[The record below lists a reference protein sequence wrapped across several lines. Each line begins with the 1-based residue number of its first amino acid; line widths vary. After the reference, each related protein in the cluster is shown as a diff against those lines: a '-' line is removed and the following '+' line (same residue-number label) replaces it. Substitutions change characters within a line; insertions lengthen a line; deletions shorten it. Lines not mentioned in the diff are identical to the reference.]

1 MQSFHNHHKIKI
13 FDLYAVAFMALNFF
27 AFTPSSVA
35 ATAQQRMTV
44 TSTMTQNTCHING
57 ISQTGAT
64 VAVLSLNLGAVPA
77 SSFTTAGKRGNVVT
91 VSNNVVLT
99 NCPANINVVFSLD
112 SSLGSWDSST
122 KAYKNQLTSNAATNI
137 QAEIL
142 DAEQGRNTL
151 LIPGS
156 VGVTKTTDSVGTT
169 NFTIG
174 SRFVSVG
181 KVTPGLFSTTTW
193 FNITYP

>member
-1 MQSFHNHHKIKI
+1 MRLHHCHSEIRLVY
-13 FDLYAVAFMALNFF
+13 FCVTVFLTLAFCSM
-27 AFTPSSVA
+27 SSVSMA
-35 ATAQQRMTV
+35 ATAQQRMMV

-64 VAVLSLNLGAVPA
+64 VAVLSLNLGTVPA
-77 SSFTTAGKRGNVVT
+77 SSFTTAGKRGNVVS
-91 VSNNVVLT
+91 VANNIVLS
-99 NCPANINVVFSLD
+99 NCPAHISVVFSLD
-112 SSLGSWDSST
+112 SSLGSWDTVT
-122 KAYKNQLTSNAATNI
+122 KAYKNQLASNAATNI

-142 DAEQGRNTL
+142 NAEQGKNTL
-151 LIPGS
+151 LIPGGA
-156 VGVTKTTDSVGTT
+156 GVTKTTDSVGTT

-174 SRFVSVG
+174 SRFISVG

>member
-1 MQSFHNHHKIKI
+1 MKSLHNHHKIKI
-13 FDLYAVAFMALNFF
+13 LDFYVVAFLTLICF
-27 AFTPSSVA
+27 AFPSVSVA

-44 TSTMTQNTCHING
+44 TSTMIQNTCHING

-77 SSFTTAGKRGNVVT
+77 SSFTTAGKRGNVVS
-91 VSNNVVLT
+91 VANNVVLT
-99 NCPANINVVFSLD
+99 NCPANISVVFSLD
-112 SSLGSWDSST
+112 SSLGSWDSVT
-122 KAYKNQLTSNAATNI
+122 KAYRNQLTSNAASNI

-142 DAEQGRNTL
+142 DAEQGKNTL
-151 LIPGS
+151 LIPGG

-174 SRFVSVG
+174 SRFISVG